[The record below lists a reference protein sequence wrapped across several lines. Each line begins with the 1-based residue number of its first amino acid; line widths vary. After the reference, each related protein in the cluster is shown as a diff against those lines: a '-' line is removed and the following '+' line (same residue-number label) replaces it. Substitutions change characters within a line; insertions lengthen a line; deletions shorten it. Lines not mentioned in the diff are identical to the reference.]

1 MKAWLAQHRRALA
14 QAARRFAG
22 APLTTLLGALVVGIT
37 LALPAGGEMLLA
49 SVLAFGRQV
58 GGTPEVSVF
67 LALDAGA
74 EDVAA
79 IDARLKGHAGLR
91 GWRFVPREEA
101 LARFRASEE
110 LQGVIEELPA
120 NPFPH
125 AFVLTPREDSAAKL
139 AALREEAAA
148 WPRVA
153 HVQLDSQWA
162 RRLDALL
169 AAGRAT
175 VLLLAGLLGAAIVAV
190 SFNTIRL
197 QILTQRAEIEVSRLL
212 GATDA
217 YIRRPFYYFGIGQAL
232 AGAGVA
238 WLIVAGAAAVLH
250 DPFAAL
256 AKLYG
261 MELALAP
268 LPLAQSLLLAG
279 FAALLGWLGARL
291 SVARHLA
298 GREGG

>member
-1 MKAWLAQHRRALA
+1 VRSWFEQHRRALG
-14 QAARRFAG
+14 QALARFAA

-49 SVLAFGRQV
+49 SVLAFGRHV
-58 GGTPEVSVF
+58 GGTPEISLF
-67 LALDAGA
+67 LALEASA

-79 IDARLKGHAGLR
+79 IDGRLRNQAAVR
-91 GWRFVPREEA
+91 EFRFVPREEA
-101 LARFRASEE
+101 LARFRASEA
-110 LQGVIEELPA
+110 LRDVIDELPA
-120 NPFPH
+120 NPFPD
-125 AFVLTPREDSAAKL
+125 AFVLTPREDAAARL
-139 AALREEAAA
+139 DALREEAAA

-212 GATDA
+212 GATDR
-217 YIRRPFYYFGIGQAL
+217 YIRRPFYYFGMMQAL
-232 AGAGVA
+232 LGAAVA
-238 WLIVAGAAAVLH
+238 WLIVAGAAVALRE
-250 DPFAAL
+250 PFAAL
-256 AKLYG
+256 ARLYG

-279 FAALLGWLGARL
+279 FAALLGWIGARL